1 MDKIKKISNMMEHPE
16 LYGEDDFRQALLDD
30 DSRLTFKTIAD
41 LEAAL
46 DAENESLQLTDSDDT
61 TRHNATTPLWH
72 KIAAA
77 VVGICLLSG
86 VAYAAVVSGVFSS
99 SPKQETVATAD
110 SVATVG
116 KTQYVEVK
124 DNGKTLDV
132 KKVFENATLEQVL
145 HDIGYVNGKAVAF
158 RTDSVRL
165 LRLYYEWDSRRGLD
179 KNVEELNRFE
189 KINITIKGDSLIVE

>member
-1 MDKIKKISNMMEHPE
+1 MDKIKKVTDMMEHPE
-16 LYGEDDFRQALLDD
+16 LYSEEDFREMLLDD
-30 DSRLTFKTIAD
+30 DSRLTFKAIAE
-41 LEAAL
+41 LEAAF
-46 DAENESLQLTDSDDT
+46 DAQDDT
-61 TRHNATTPLWH
+61 LQQVDDGDKHHHSATPLWR

-77 VVGICLLSG
+77 VVGVCLLSG

-99 SPKQETVATAD
+99 SPKQDIANVAD

-124 DNGKTLDV
+124 NDGKTIDV

-145 HDIGYVNGKAVAF
+145 HDIGYVNRKAVAF

-165 LRLYYEWDSRRGLD
+165 LRLYYQWDSRHGLD
-179 KNVEELNRFE
+179 KNIEELNRFE
-189 KINITIKGDSLIVE
+189 KINITIKADSLIVD

>member
-1 MDKIKKISNMMEHPE
+1 MDKIKKVTDMMEHPE
-16 LYGEDDFRQALLDD
+16 LYSEEDFREMLLDD
-30 DSRLTFKTIAD
+30 DSRLTFKAIAE
-41 LEAAL
+41 LEAAF
-46 DAENESLQLTDSDDT
+46 DAQDDT
-61 TRHNATTPLWH
+61 LQQVDDGDKPHHSATPLWR

-77 VVGICLLSG
+77 VVGVCLLSG

-99 SPKQETVATAD
+99 SPKQDIANVAD

-124 DNGKTLDV
+124 NDGKSIDV

-145 HDIGYVNGKAVAF
+145 HDIGYVNRKAVAF

-165 LRLYYEWDSRRGLD
+165 LRLYYQWDSRHGLD
-179 KNVEELNRFE
+179 KNIEELNRFE
-189 KINITIKGDSLIVE
+189 KINITIKADSLIVD